1 MLACYACKYINFAT
15 SDKASTRQRIKV
27 SVMHAKYR
35 NNCPLVQSFFN
46 VRTVSVYMKKKS

>member
-1 MLACYACKYINFAT
+1 MLACYACKYINFAIR
-15 SDKASTRQRIKV
+15 DKASTRQRIKV